1 MSKAPYAPYI
11 RQKICGSKEMGKQVM
26 IIVDLSLQAIDNKD
40 IELWNRMDK
49 KRKEIVY
56 KIMDNIEDI
65 KNDITDNQYL
75 NLCNCVKELF

>member
-1 MSKAPYAPYI
+1 MQSNDFSDKLKK
-11 RQKICGSKEMGKQVM
+11 KICSSKELGHEFLVVVK
-26 IIVDLSLQAIDNKD
+26 LTLKAIDNKD

-49 KRKEIVY
+49 KRKEIIY